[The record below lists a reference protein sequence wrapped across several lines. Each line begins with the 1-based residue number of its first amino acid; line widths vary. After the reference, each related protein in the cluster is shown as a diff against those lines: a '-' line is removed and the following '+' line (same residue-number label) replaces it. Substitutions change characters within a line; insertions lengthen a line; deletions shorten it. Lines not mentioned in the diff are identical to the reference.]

1 MRRSDKSLRVSQ
13 NNKALKPHALQYNQ
27 VICLRV
33 SQNNKALKQSYSPYQ
48 ERTGLR
54 VSQNNKALK
63 PQIRLKAAR
72 WLAVI
77 LFCAF
82 ILALFFYI
90 FNYFA

>member
-1 MRRSDKSLRVSQ
+1 MGLV
-13 NNKALKPHALQYNQ
+13 
-27 VICLRV
+27 CLRV
-33 SQNNKALKQSYSPYQ
+33 F
-48 ERTGLR
+48 
-54 VSQNNKALK
+54 QNNKALK
-63 PQIRLKAAR
+63 PQMRPKAAR